1 MGLVKR
7 QRLPTRTTGGS
18 QNDEHGDDFQHDDD
32 DDETSKAPWRHWT
45 EFVETLTLQGRI
57 ITITT
62 KRAIACFCVGV
73 FILVR
78 CNTCFSLS
86 YRHDKT
92 IRVHHH
98 QPPIMV
104 QWESS
109 SSEQLF
115 TNATSLRPRMESEPS
130 LRYIQ
135 NRENRYWINHE
146 IRKHKDPEQVPEG
159 CVAEADWM
167 SDVHPLCNNVHE
179 VDMTDFLF
187 NPQRTT
193 TVRIRSEG
201 GRHHHHRR
209 RQKFRLIGKGGF
221 RAAFLFY
228 ESQGTRRRVLKT
240 LLYRHDRNFTPR
252 TFDRMRRDAVA
263 SEQLTFSK
271 YVVDI
276 YGYCGMSALVDYSD
290 SDDMLSLFE
299 NKTTSPNKDELFQ
312 IAHDVAQSVADA
324 HHFNEHGRATI
335 VHMDIKPNQW
345 IKFDGR
351 WMLNDFNVA
360 KFLTWDPQTKKN
372 CGLASGYSEGRVS
385 NWMLYIF
392 TYPYEH
398 WYLTLVSL
406 TSSYSCVVASSGA
419 VVYQ

>member
-1 MGLVKR
+1 M
-7 QRLPTRTTGGS
+7 TGIMVTK
-18 QNDEHGDDFQHDDD
+18 NKCPH
-32 DDETSKAPWRHWT
+32 DDETSLAPPWPWRHHWT
-45 EFVETLTLQGRI
+45 FVMETQQQRQ
-57 ITITT
+57 ITI
-62 KRAIACFCVGV
+62 KRAIIAAFCVGA
-73 FILVR
+73 FILIVR
-78 CNTCFSLS
+78 CHNTCFSFIS
-86 YRHDKT
+86 YHHRHDKT
-92 IRVHHH
+92 IRVVVP
-98 QPPIMV
+98 PPIMV
-104 QWESS
+104 QSES
-109 SSEQLF
+109 EHF
-115 TNATSLRPRMESEPS
+115 TNATSLPLEPTNTEP

-167 SDVHPLCNNVHE
+167 SDVHPSCNNVHE
-179 VDMTDFLF
+179 VDTKDFFF

-193 TVRIRSEG
+193 VRIRSNDD
-201 GRHHHHRR
+201 GRRRHRH

-221 RAAFLFY
+221 RAAFLFH
-228 ESQGTRRRVLKT
+228 ESEGTRRVLKT
-240 LLYRHDRNFTPR
+240 LLFRRDRNFTPR

-263 SEQLTFSK
+263 SEQLTSSK

-276 YGYCGMSALVDYSD
+276 YAYCGMSALVDYSD

-299 NKTTSPNKDELFQ
+299 NKTSPNKDELFQ

-324 HHFNEHGRATI
+324 HHLNEHGRATI

-385 NWMLYIF
+385 DSMLYIF
-392 TYPYEH
+392 I
-398 WYLTLVSL
+398 SI
-406 TSSYSCVVASSGA
+406 
-419 VVYQ
+419 